1 MIRKLNINKSS
12 GHKELDEAAMHIVKL
27 GEPYARFPSKIL
39 KEVDLISI
47 TRKWKFTEQDNFY
60 SQ

>member
-1 MIRKLNINKSS
+1 MIRKLYINKSS
-12 GHKELDEAAMHIVKL
+12 GHKELDEAAINIVKL
-27 GEPYARFPSKIL
+27 GEPYARFPAKIL

-47 TRKWKFTEQDNFY
+47 TRKWKFTEQNNFY